1 MKKKEAKQTS
11 DRLLFKQKEGSPRKS
26 PHKISIIITIIGI
39 LCGLWGGCKVF
50 LSEDN
55 EELVELIRTFISDKA
70 QTVHTKMRVELKE
83 VIKEALFEFEKEKQ
97 NHADRHANTKSACCG
112 TRKFDAHTAKSN
124 N

>member
-11 DRLLFKQKEGSPRKS
+11 ERLLFKEKEGSRRKL
-26 PHKISIIITIIGI
+26 PNKTSIIITIIGI

-50 LSEDN
+50 LSEEN
-55 EELVELIRTFISDKA
+55 GELVEFIRTFISEKA
-70 QTVHTKMRVELKE
+70 QTVHTTMRVELKE
-83 VIKEALFEFEKEKQ
+83 VIKEALFEFEEEKQ
-97 NHADRHANTKSACCG
+97 NHANRHANTKSACCG